1 MSQSDRFAPA
11 SGPSRNMAVAGAVV
25 VVHAAALWAMQHGL
39 AQQKPPEI
47 VIPASV
53 IAQFVAPPAAEPAP
67 PAPPPPPKPPAPAPK

>member
-67 PAPPPPPKPPAPAPK
+67 P